1 MATIWQRAA
10 QIGAR
15 QRAAQIGA
23 WHEWYCTPVVATC
36 RQTVEALLAP
46 LSTAWQRL
54 ASAPVKAIELLG
66 GSPNQGNRYHPVTKS
81 NCVAARQGG
90 EQLEVNEQS
99 VTKVNSIRPSLSGS
113 VLVIHEPLTAQM
125 SQ

>member
-1 MATIWQRAA
+1 M
-10 QIGAR
+10 
-15 QRAAQIGA
+15 
-23 WHEWYCTPVVATC
+23 
-36 RQTVEALLAP
+36 
-46 LSTAWQRL
+46 

-99 VTKVNSIRPSLSGS
+99 VMLCELDSAKPVGECPSNTRTFDRTDVPMKTQKV
-113 VLVIHEPLTAQM
+113 
-125 SQ
+125 